1 MSTVFKKI
9 TTEKPCRSDAMINN
23 DKSKNN
29 LRVETNIQHK
39 TIHYGYSKKMAS
51 GFTLIELVIVV
62 VILGLLAATALPRLL
77 DVTADAE
84 DATVDGVAG
93 GYATGVGLVRAE
105 WELEGRPVENNGTN
119 LTFVTIESL
128 QVGIDQDTG
137 YPTGQLNTDSSTE
150 DDQISTLDCESIF
163 NLIMQS
169 APTIS
174 SDWNDRPFENFRYFT
189 NVRTGVGSG
198 GNDVC
203 YYYLT
208 QTIKNRTTEPTDNLA
223 GNGFI
228 YDPRIGQVI
237 VFSNN

>member
-1 MSTVFKKI
+1 MT
-9 TTEKPCRSDAMINN
+9 N
-23 DKSKNN
+23 
-29 LRVETNIQHK
+29 NIQSNNNARVDTNMRQK
-39 TIHYGYSKKMAS
+39 TTQYSNAKRLVS

-93 GYATGVGLVRAE
+93 GFATGVGLVRAE
-105 WELEGRPVENNGTN
+105 WELEGRPIENSGTN
-119 LTFVTIESL
+119 LTFVTIESI

-137 YPTGQLNTDSSTE
+137 YPTGQLDTDSSTE
-150 DDQISTLDCESIF
+150 DDQMSTLDCESIF

-174 SDWNDRPFENFRYFT
+174 SDWNDRPFENYRYFT

-208 QTIKNRTTEPTDNLA
+208 QTVKNRSTEPTDNLA

>member
-1 MSTVFKKI
+1 MLTQN
-9 TTEKPCRSDAMINN
+9 T
-23 DKSKNN
+23 
-29 LRVETNIQHK
+29 HK
-39 TIHYGYSKKMAS
+39 VRQAARNS

-77 DVTADAE
+77 DVTEDAE
-84 DATVDGVAG
+84 DATVEGVAG
-93 GYATGVGLVRAE
+93 GFASAVGLVRAQ
-105 WELEGRPVENNGTN
+105 WELEARPTENQGTN
-119 LTFVTIESL
+119 LTFVTIEGIE
-128 QVGIDQDTG
+128 VGIDQDTG
-137 YPTGQLNTDSSTE
+137 YPTGQLDTDSSSE
-150 DDQISTLDCESIF
+150 DDAISTLDCESIF

-174 SDWNDRPFENFRYFT
+174 SNWDDRPFEDYRYFT
-189 NVRTGVGSG
+189 NVSTGAGSG

-208 QTIKNRTTEPTDNLA
+208 QTIKNRTSEPTDNLA

>member
-1 MSTVFKKI
+1 MMKLARAQCQ
-9 TTEKPCRSDAMINN
+9 P
-23 DKSKNN
+23 
-29 LRVETNIQHK
+29 
-39 TIHYGYSKKMAS
+39 YSVGRPQGQQ

-77 DVTADAE
+77 DVTKEAE

-93 GYATGVGLVRAE
+93 GFATGVGLIRAQ
-105 WELEGRPVENNGTN
+105 WEIEGRPTENFSTN
-119 LTFVTIESL
+119 LSFVTIDDIRIG
-128 QVGIDQDTG
+128 VDQDTG
-137 YPTGQLNTDSSTE
+137 YPTGQLDTDSSTE
-150 DDQISTLDCESIF
+150 DTQISLLDCESIF

-174 SDWNDRPFENFRYFT
+174 SDWSQRPFEDYRYFT
-189 NVRTGVGSG
+189 RQSEGTGSG
-198 GNDVC
+198 GNDLC

-208 QTIKNRTTEPTDNLA
+208 QTIKNDTSEPVDNTS

-228 YDPRIGQVI
+228 YDSRIGQVI

>member
-1 MSTVFKKI
+1 MNYQNRAAKKN
-9 TTEKPCRSDAMINN
+9 KRH
-23 DKSKNN
+23 
-29 LRVETNIQHK
+29 NIIQ
-39 TIHYGYSKKMAS
+39 YGHPQKMAS

-93 GYATGVGLVRAE
+93 GYATGVSLVRAQ
-105 WELEGRPVENNGTN
+105 WVLEGRPKENGGTN

-128 QVGIDQDTG
+128 EVGIDKDTG

-150 DDQISTLDCESIF
+150 DDQMSTLDCENIF

-174 SDWNDRPFENFRYFT
+174 SDWDERPFEDFRYFT
-189 NVRTGVGSG
+189 NVRTGEGSG

-208 QTIKNRTTEPTDNLA
+208 QTVKNLSTEPTDNLA

>member
-1 MSTVFKKI
+1 MTFLVKKI
-9 TTEKPCRSDAMINN
+9 TSKKPCRSTTMSDRNGIVV
-23 DKSKNN
+23 KNK
-29 LRVETNIQHK
+29 QHK
-39 TIHYGYSKKMAS
+39 IIQSSHTKKMAS

-93 GYATGVGLVRAE
+93 GYATGVGLVRAK
-105 WELEGRPVENNGTN
+105 WELEGRPKENNGTN
-119 LTFVTIESL
+119 LTFVTIESIE
-128 QVGIDQDTG
+128 VGIDQDTG
-137 YPTGQLNTDSSTE
+137 YPTGQLNTDSSSE
-150 DDQISTLDCESIF
+150 DDQMSTLDCESIF

-174 SDWNDRPFENFRYFT
+174 SDWNDRPFEDYRYFT

-208 QTIKNRTTEPTDNLA
+208 QTVKNRTTEPTDNLA

>member
-1 MSTVFKKI
+1 MCKVNMLTQN
-9 TTEKPCRSDAMINN
+9 T
-23 DKSKNN
+23 
-29 LRVETNIQHK
+29 HK
-39 TIHYGYSKKMAS
+39 VRQAARNS

-77 DVTADAE
+77 DVTEDAE
-84 DATVDGVAG
+84 DATVEGVAG
-93 GYATGVGLVRAE
+93 GFASAVGLVRAQ
-105 WELEGRPVENNGTN
+105 WELEARPTENQGTN
-119 LTFVTIESL
+119 LTFVTIEGIE
-128 QVGIDQDTG
+128 VGIDQDTG
-137 YPTGQLNTDSSTE
+137 YPTGQLDTDSSSE
-150 DDQISTLDCESIF
+150 DDAISTLDCESIF

-174 SDWNDRPFENFRYFT
+174 SNWDDRPFEDYRYFT
-189 NVRTGVGSG
+189 NVSTGAGSG

-208 QTIKNRTTEPTDNLA
+208 QTIKNRTSEPTDNLA

>member
-1 MSTVFKKI
+1 MNKNRNYQQPGKHGN
-9 TTEKPCRSDAMINN
+9 RS
-23 DKSKNN
+23 
-29 LRVETNIQHK
+29 
-39 TIHYGYSKKMAS
+39 KMQ

-77 DVTADAE
+77 DVTKDAE

-93 GYATGVGLVRAE
+93 GFASAVGLVRAQ
-105 WELEGRPVENNGTN
+105 WELEGRPQQNNGTN
-119 LTFVTIESL
+119 STFVTIN
-128 QVGIDQDTG
+128 GIQIGVDKDTG
-137 YPTGQLNTDSSTE
+137 YPTGQLDTDSSSE
-150 DDQISTLDCESIF
+150 DVQVSLLDCESIF

-174 SDWNDRPFENFRYFT
+174 SDWNDQPFDDYRYYT
-189 NVRTGVGSG
+189 NLGAGQGSG

-203 YYYLT
+203 FYYLT
-208 QTIKNRTTEPTDNLA
+208 QTIKNRPAQPLDKTA
-223 GNGFI
+223 GNGFV

>member
-1 MSTVFKKI
+1 MNNNIVKISMPYKMLEHKKNVRI
-9 TTEKPCRSDAMINN
+9 S
-23 DKSKNN
+23 
-29 LRVETNIQHK
+29 
-39 TIHYGYSKKMAS
+39 S

-93 GYATGVGLVRAE
+93 GYATGVGLVRAK
-105 WELEGRPVENNGTN
+105 WELEGRPKENKDIS
-119 LTFVTIESL
+119 LTFVTIESI
-128 QVGIDQDTG
+128 QVGIDKDTG
-137 YPTGQLNTDSSTE
+137 YPTGQLDTDSSSE
-150 DDQISTLDCESIF
+150 DNQISDVDCESIF

-174 SDWNDRPFENFRYFT
+174 SVWDDRPFEDYRYFT
-189 NVRTGVGSG
+189 NSRTGVGSG

-208 QTIKNRTTEPTDNLA
+208 QTIKNRTVEPTDNLA

>member
-1 MSTVFKKI
+1 MNYQNRAAKKN
-9 TTEKPCRSDAMINN
+9 KRH
-23 DKSKNN
+23 
-29 LRVETNIQHK
+29 NIIQ
-39 TIHYGYSKKMAS
+39 YGHPQKMAS

-93 GYATGVGLVRAE
+93 GYATGVSLVRAQ
-105 WELEGRPVENNGTN
+105 WELEGRPKENGGTN

-128 QVGIDQDTG
+128 EVGIDKDTG

-150 DDQISTLDCESIF
+150 DDQMSTLDCENIF

-174 SDWNDRPFENFRYFT
+174 SDWDERPFEDFRYFT
-189 NVRTGVGSG
+189 NVRTGEGSG

-208 QTIKNRTTEPTDNLA
+208 QTVKNLDRKS
-223 GNGFI
+223 
-228 YDPRIGQVI
+228 V
-237 VFSNN
+237 V

>member
-1 MSTVFKKI
+1 MLDNKK
-9 TTEKPCRSDAMINN
+9 TARGA
-23 DKSKNN
+23 
-29 LRVETNIQHK
+29 L
-39 TIHYGYSKKMAS
+39 

-93 GYATGVGLVRAE
+93 GYATGVGLVRAK
-105 WELEGRPVENNGTN
+105 WELEGRPKENKNPN
-119 LTFVTIESL
+119 LTFVTIESI
-128 QVGIDQDTG
+128 QVGIDKDTG
-137 YPTGQLNTDSSTE
+137 YPTGQLDTDNSSE
-150 DDQISTLDCESIF
+150 DDQISNLDCESIF

-174 SDWNDRPFENFRYFT
+174 SDWNDRPFEDYRYFT
-189 NVRTGVGSG
+189 NFKAGVGSG

-208 QTIKNRTTEPTDNLA
+208 QTIKNRTAEPKDNLA

>member
-1 MSTVFKKI
+1 MMNIRNSN
-9 TTEKPCRSDAMINN
+9 KPSIKPDR
-23 DKSKNN
+23 K
-29 LRVETNIQHK
+29 QQ
-39 TIHYGYSKKMAS
+39 

-93 GYATGVGLVRAE
+93 GFATGVGLVRAQ
-105 WELEGRPVENNGTN
+105 WELEGRPKENDSTN
-119 LTFVTIESL
+119 STFVTIESI
-128 QVGIDQDTG
+128 QVGVDKDTG
-137 YPTGQLNTDSSTE
+137 YPTGQLDTDSSSE
-150 DDQISTLDCESIF
+150 DTQMSTLDCESIF

-174 SDWNDRPFENFRYFT
+174 SDWAQRPFDDFRYFT
-189 NVRTGVGSG
+189 NVRTGAGSG
-198 GNDVC
+198 GNDLC

-208 QTIKNRTTEPTDNLA
+208 QTVKNRTNEPTDNLA

>member
-1 MSTVFKKI
+1 M
-9 TTEKPCRSDAMINN
+9 N
-23 DKSKNN
+23 DKNPLVRQNKPHNT
-29 LRVETNIQHK
+29 LQ
-39 TIHYGYSKKMAS
+39 YGHPQKMLS

-93 GYATGVGLVRAE
+93 GYATGVGLVRAK
-105 WELEGRPVENNGTN
+105 WELEGRPKVNKASSK
-119 LTFVTIESL
+119 TFVTIESIE
-128 QVGIDQDTG
+128 VGIDQNTG
-137 YPTGQLNTDSSTE
+137 YPTGQLDTDNSSE
-150 DDQISTLDCESIF
+150 DDQMSTLDCESIF

-174 SDWNDRPFENFRYFT
+174 SDWDDRPFEDFRYFT
-189 NVRTGVGSG
+189 NVRTNEGSG

-208 QTIKNRTTEPTDNLA
+208 QTIKNLITEPANDLA

>member
-1 MSTVFKKI
+1 MTLTQGQPLQNTHHRRHS
-9 TTEKPCRSDAMINN
+9 
-23 DKSKNN
+23 
-29 LRVETNIQHK
+29 H
-39 TIHYGYSKKMAS
+39 S

-77 DVTADAE
+77 DVTKEAE
-84 DATVDGVAG
+84 DATVEGVAG
-93 GYATGVGLVRAE
+93 GFATGVGLVRAQ
-105 WELEGRPVENNGTN
+105 WEIEGRPKENFSTN
-119 LTFVTIESL
+119 ATFITIDGIR
-128 QVGIDQDTG
+128 VGVDQDTG
-137 YPTGQLNTDSSTE
+137 YPTGQLDTDSSTE
-150 DDQISTLDCESIF
+150 DEQVSLLDCESIF

-174 SDWNDRPFENFRYFT
+174 STWNDRPFDDFRYFT
-189 NVRTGVGSG
+189 ALSQGAGTG
-198 GNDVC
+198 GNDIC

-208 QTIKNRTTEPTDNLA
+208 QTIKNRSQEPDDNSA

>member
-1 MSTVFKKI
+1 MNKLSKTTGKTVH
-9 TTEKPCRSDAMINN
+9 
-23 DKSKNN
+23 KN
-29 LRVETNIQHK
+29 H
-39 TIHYGYSKKMAS
+39 

-93 GYATGVGLVRAE
+93 GFATGVGLVRAE
-105 WELEGRPVENNGTN
+105 WELEGRPKENNATN
-119 LTFVTIESL
+119 STFVTIE
-128 QVGIDQDTG
+128 GIQIGVDKDTG
-137 YPTGQLNTDSSTE
+137 YPTGQLDTDSSSE
-150 DDQISTLDCESIF
+150 DTQMSTLDCESIF

-169 APTIS
+169 APTIT
-174 SDWNDRPFENFRYFT
+174 SDWTERPFEDHRYFT
-189 NVRTGVGSG
+189 RVSTDSGSG

-208 QTIKNRTTEPTDNLA
+208 QTIKNRTNEPTDNQA

>member
-1 MSTVFKKI
+1 MT
-9 TTEKPCRSDAMINN
+9 NN
-23 DKSKNN
+23 IKSNSNAK
-29 LRVETNIQHK
+29 VETNMQLD
-39 TIHYGYSKKMAS
+39 TGHYGSPKKATS

-93 GYATGVGLVRAE
+93 GFATGVGLVRAQ
-105 WELEGRPVENNGTN
+105 WELEGRPTENYGTN
-119 LTFVTIESL
+119 STFVTIESI

-137 YPTGQLNTDSSTE
+137 YPTGQLDTDSSSE
-150 DDQISTLDCESIF
+150 DDQMSTLDCESIF

-208 QTIKNRTTEPTDNLA
+208 QTVKNRTTEPTDNLA

>member
-1 MSTVFKKI
+1 MTLTQVHQREKI
-9 TTEKPCRSDAMINN
+9 SHGGRSQ
-23 DKSKNN
+23 K
-29 LRVETNIQHK
+29 
-39 TIHYGYSKKMAS
+39 

-77 DVTADAE
+77 DVTKEAE
-84 DATVDGVAG
+84 DATVEGVAG
-93 GYATGVGLVRAE
+93 GFATGVGLVRAQ
-105 WELEGRPVENNGTN
+105 WEIEGRPKENFSTSA
-119 LTFVTIESL
+119 TFVTIDGIR
-128 QVGIDQDTG
+128 VGVDQDTG
-137 YPTGQLNTDSSTE
+137 YPTGQLDTDNSTQDE
-150 DDQISTLDCESIF
+150 QVSLLDCESIF

-174 SDWNDRPFENFRYFT
+174 STWNDRPFDDFRYFT
-189 NVRTGVGSG
+189 TLSQGAGSG
-198 GNDVC
+198 GNDIC

-208 QTIKNRTTEPTDNLA
+208 QTIKNRTQEPGDNTA

>member
-1 MSTVFKKI
+1 MNHKNPLVRQN
-9 TTEKPCRSDAMINN
+9 KPHNT
-23 DKSKNN
+23 
-29 LRVETNIQHK
+29 LQ
-39 TIHYGYSKKMAS
+39 YGHPQKMLT

-93 GYATGVGLVRAE
+93 GYATGVGLVRAK
-105 WELEGRPVENNGTN
+105 WELEGRPKANKASSK
-119 LTFVTIESL
+119 TFVTIEGIE
-128 QVGIDQDTG
+128 VGIDQNTG
-137 YPTGQLNTDSSTE
+137 YPTGQLDTDNSSE
-150 DDQISTLDCESIF
+150 DDQMSTLDCESIF

-174 SDWNDRPFENFRYFT
+174 SDWDDRPFEDFRYFT
-189 NVRTGVGSG
+189 NVRTNEGSG

-208 QTIKNRTTEPTDNLA
+208 QTIKNLITEPANDLA

>member
-1 MSTVFKKI
+1 MS
-9 TTEKPCRSDAMINN
+9 NN
-23 DKSKNN
+23 I
-29 LRVETNIQHK
+29 RVGTKMQHK
-39 TIHYGYSKKMAS
+39 TINYGHTKKMAS
-51 GFTLIELVIVV
+51 GFTLIELVLVV
-62 VILGLLAATALPRLL
+62 VILGLLAANAAPRL
-77 DVTADAE
+77 ADMIGSAE

-93 GYATGVGLVRAE
+93 GFASAVVLVRAE
-105 WELEGRPVENNGTN
+105 WELEGRPSENDGAN
-119 LTFVTIESL
+119 LTFVSVNEVQIG
-128 QVGIDQDTG
+128 VDQDTG
-137 YPTGQLNTDSSTE
+137 YPTGQLDTDSSSE
-150 DDQISTLDCESIF
+150 DDQMSILDCESIF

-174 SDWNDRPFENFRYFT
+174 SDWNDRPFEDFRYFT
-189 NVRTGVGSG
+189 NVRSGIGSG

-208 QTIKNRTTEPTDNLA
+208 QTVKNRTTEPTDNLA

>member
-1 MSTVFKKI
+1 MNYQNRAAKKN
-9 TTEKPCRSDAMINN
+9 KRH
-23 DKSKNN
+23 
-29 LRVETNIQHK
+29 NIIQ
-39 TIHYGYSKKMAS
+39 YGHPQKMAS

-93 GYATGVGLVRAE
+93 GYATGVSLVRAQ
-105 WELEGRPVENNGTN
+105 WELEGRPKENGGTN

-128 QVGIDQDTG
+128 EVGIDKDTG

-150 DDQISTLDCESIF
+150 DDQMSTLDCENIF

-174 SDWNDRPFENFRYFT
+174 SDWDDSPFEDFRYFT
-189 NVRTGVGSG
+189 NARTGVASG

-208 QTIKNRTTEPTDNLA
+208 QTVKNLSTEPTDNLA

>member
-1 MSTVFKKI
+1 MTKL
-9 TTEKPCRSDAMINN
+9 A
-23 DKSKNN
+23 KSQRQTFSMLNAQ
-29 LRVETNIQHK
+29 RQQ
-39 TIHYGYSKKMAS
+39 

-77 DVTADAE
+77 DVTEEAE
-84 DATVDGVAG
+84 DATVEGVAG
-93 GYATGVGLVRAE
+93 GYATGVGLVRAQ
-105 WELEGRPVENNGTN
+105 WEIEGRPKENFSTN
-119 LTFVTIESL
+119 LSFVTIDDIRIG
-128 QVGIDQDTG
+128 VDQDTG
-137 YPTGQLNTDSSTE
+137 YPTGQLDTDSSTE
-150 DDQISTLDCESIF
+150 DTQISLLDCESIF

-174 SDWNDRPFENFRYFT
+174 SDWNERPFEDHRYFT
-189 NVRTGVGSG
+189 RQSEGNGSG
-198 GNDVC
+198 GNDLC

-208 QTIKNRTTEPTDNLA
+208 QTIKNDTNEPVDNTA

>member
-1 MSTVFKKI
+1 MSKNSSTV
-9 TTEKPCRSDAMINN
+9 
-23 DKSKNN
+23 KNIKQ
-29 LRVETNIQHK
+29 RV
-39 TIHYGYSKKMAS
+39 TIKNSHTKNQEL

-84 DATVDGVAG
+84 DATVEGVAG
-93 GYATGVGLVRAE
+93 GFATGVGLVRAK
-105 WELEGRPVENNGTN
+105 WELEGRPTENNGTN

-128 QVGIDQDTG
+128 RVGIDQNTG
-137 YPTGQLNTDSSTE
+137 YPTGQLDTDSSSE
-150 DDQISTLDCESIF
+150 DDQMSTLDCKSIF

-169 APTIS
+169 APSIS
-174 SDWNDRPFENFRYFT
+174 SDWNERPFEDFRYFT
-189 NVRTGVGSG
+189 NARSDTGSG

-208 QTIKNRTTEPTDNLA
+208 QTVKNRSTEPTDNLA

>member
-1 MSTVFKKI
+1 MSNNKVKVKV
-9 TTEKPCRSDAMINN
+9 KVKNNN
-23 DKSKNN
+23 D
-29 LRVETNIQHK
+29 RVETNMPYKIVNYKQ
-39 TIHYGYSKKMAS
+39 TSKVAS

-84 DATVDGVAG
+84 DATVEGVAG
-93 GYATGVGLVRAE
+93 GFATGVGLVRAK
-105 WELEGRPVENNGTN
+105 WELEGRPKENSSTN
-119 LTFVTIESL
+119 LTFVTIESIE
-128 QVGIDQDTG
+128 VGIDKNTG
-137 YPTGQLNTDSSTE
+137 YPTGQLDTDSSSE
-150 DDQISTLDCESIF
+150 DDQISSLDCENIF
-163 NLIMQS
+163 KLIMQS

-174 SDWNDRPFENFRYFT
+174 SDWNERPFEDYRYFT
-189 NVRTGVGSG
+189 NFKADEGSG

-208 QTIKNRTTEPTDNLA
+208 QTVKNRTIEPTDNLA

>member
-1 MSTVFKKI
+1 MKVAKT
-9 TTEKPCRSDAMINN
+9 M
-23 DKSKNN
+23 
-29 LRVETNIQHK
+29 QHNRLLNRP
-39 TIHYGYSKKMAS
+39 IHQR

-77 DVTADAE
+77 DVTKDAE

-93 GYATGVGLVRAE
+93 GFASAVGLVRAQ
-105 WELEGRPVENNGTN
+105 WELEGRPQENNGTN
-119 LTFVTIESL
+119 TTYVTINDI
-128 QVGIDQDTG
+128 QIGVDKDTG
-137 YPTGQLNTDSSTE
+137 YPTGQLDTDSSSE
-150 DDQISTLDCESIF
+150 DVQVSLLDCESIF

-174 SDWNDRPFENFRYFT
+174 SDWNDRPFNNFRYFT
-189 NVRTGVGSG
+189 RVVAGAGSG
-198 GNDVC
+198 GNDIC

-208 QTIKNRTTEPTDNLA
+208 QTIKNRTSEPLDNTA

>member
-1 MSTVFKKI
+1 M
-9 TTEKPCRSDAMINN
+9 NN
-23 DKSKNN
+23 KQASECYFN
-29 LRVETNIQHK
+29 LPISQQNQ
-39 TIHYGYSKKMAS
+39 

-77 DVTADAE
+77 DVTKDAE

-93 GYATGVGLVRAE
+93 GFASAVGLVRAQ
-105 WELEGRPVENNGTN
+105 WELEGRPQENNGTN
-119 LTFVTIESL
+119 SSYVTINTI
-128 QVGIDQDTG
+128 QIGVDKDTG
-137 YPTGQLNTDSSTE
+137 YPTGQLDTDSSSE
-150 DDQISTLDCESIF
+150 DNQVSTLDCESIF

-174 SDWNDRPFENFRYFT
+174 SDWNDRPFKNYRYFT
-189 NVRTGVGSG
+189 KLQTGSGSG

-208 QTIKNRTTEPTDNLA
+208 QTIKNLSNEPTDNRR

-228 YDPRIGQVI
+228 YDPRIGQVM

>member
-1 MSTVFKKI
+1 MSNKNAI
-9 TTEKPCRSDAMINN
+9 AEKNKR
-23 DKSKNN
+23 
-29 LRVETNIQHK
+29 HK
-39 TIHYGYSKKMAS
+39 TILFSHTKMIAS

-84 DATVDGVAG
+84 DATVEGVAG
-93 GYATGVGLVRAE
+93 GYATGVGLVRAK
-105 WELEGRPVENNGTN
+105 WELEGRPKENSSTN
-119 LTFVTIESL
+119 LTFVTIESI

-137 YPTGQLNTDSSTE
+137 YPTGQLNTDSSSE
-150 DDQISTLDCESIF
+150 DDQMSTLDCESIF

-169 APTIS
+169 APSIS
-174 SDWNDRPFENFRYFT
+174 SDWNDRPFEDFRYFT
-189 NVRTGVGSG
+189 NARSGIGSG
-198 GNDVC
+198 GNDLC

-208 QTIKNRTTEPTDNLA
+208 QTVKNRTTEPNDNLA